1 MSTAK
6 AGETVNYVV
15 SYLEMHAR
23 PEYPRPAIV
32 GSSQTALIRAEKP
45 PAWYFFDLY
54 NAVGQDY
61 EWVDRH
67 DQPRAELETW
77 LHDPKVTMFSF
88 LRLGW
93 PHGFFVLDARD
104 ESVCELAY
112 FGLVPDAMGKGLGG
126 YLLHT
131 AVHTGWD
138 QPGVTRMTVNTCTLD
153 HPRAMELYTSAG
165 FELVRRE
172 EKSRVLKRDREVA
185 FASEP
190 K

>member
-6 AGETVNYVV
+6 AGETIEYVV
-15 SYLEMHAR
+15 SYLEMNAR
-23 PEYPRPAIV
+23 PDYPRPAIV

-45 PAWYFFDLY
+45 PAWYFLDLY
-54 NAVGQDY
+54 NAVGQEY

-67 DQPRAELETW
+67 DQPRDELEAW
-77 LHDPKVTMFSF
+77 LRDPKVNMFSF

-93 PHGFFVLDARD
+93 PHGFFVLDATQEGICD
-104 ESVCELAY
+104 LAY

-138 QPGVTRMTVNTCTLD
+138 QPGVEQMTVNTCTLD
-153 HPRAMELYTSAG
+153 HPRALELYTSAG
-165 FELVRRE
+165 FDLVRRE
-172 EKSRVLKRDREVA
+172 QKSRKLTRDRMHP
-185 FASEP
+185 FATSP
-190 K
+190 D